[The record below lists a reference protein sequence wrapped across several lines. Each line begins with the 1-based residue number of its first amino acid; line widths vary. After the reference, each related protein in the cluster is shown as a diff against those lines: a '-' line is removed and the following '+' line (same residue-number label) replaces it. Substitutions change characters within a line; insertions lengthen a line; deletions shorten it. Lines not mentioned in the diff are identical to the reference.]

1 MSEEALA
8 ELIIERYARA
18 KGLDLEDAKKKLKP
32 VLKSEEK
39 PDKLTEGLLRACD
52 TLGRIKEVGEGA
64 GDETRDM
71 LSKLATAVV
80 SRALSGGGSEG
91 DAVDEGIG
99 EASKYIAKI
108 KMIDKAFGEEEAK
121 KGELKE
127 LREYIDKALGED
139 AKRKELKEYIDGKIG
154 ALQASIEGLKELAG
168 KGEGEEEL
176 PPEVLEKI
184 EGLSGALESIKGDL
198 EELKKTKEKL
208 NAGEIS
214 KAEARESLD
223 EAIERIGKAEEQA
236 KGFLAKRGYR
246 VASEGIPVTLEEAKK
261 LVQEYGFEVKDTR
274 ISKEE
279 VERMFAQERKKWQEE
294 HDMALETR
302 LEEKKIEA
310 AENVVSKAIE
320 QVMQPF
326 QYFLK
331 KWFEGSIE
339 ERVVSETPAPEGEA

>member
-18 KGLDLEDAKKKLKP
+18 KGLDVDEAKKKLKP

-39 PDKLTEGLLRACD
+39 PDKLTEGLLKACD

-64 GDETRDM
+64 GEETRDM

-80 SRALSGGGSEG
+80 SRALSGGSET

-99 EASKYIAKI
+99 EASKYIAKL
-108 KMIDKAFGEEEAK
+108 KMIDKAFEGNETK
-121 KGELKE
+121 SGELKE
-127 LREYIDKALGED
+127 LKEHIDKIIGEE
-139 AKRKELKEYIDGKIG
+139 AKRKELKEYIDEKIG
-154 ALQASIEGLKELAG
+154 ALQASIEGLKGLAG
-168 KGEGEEEL
+168 EGEGEEEL
-176 PPEVLEKI
+176 PPEVLEKV
-184 EGLSGALESIKGDL
+184 EGLSEALESIKGDL

-208 NAGEIS
+208 NAGEIT

-236 KGFLAKRGYR
+236 KEFLAKRGYK
-246 VASEGIPVTLEEAKK
+246 VATEGVPVTLEEARKM
-261 LVQEYGFEVKDTR
+261 VQEYGFEVKDTR

-279 VERMFAQERKKWQEE
+279 VERMLAEQQKKWQQE
-294 HDMALETR
+294 HDLTLETR

-331 KWFEGSIE
+331 KWFEGSLE
-339 ERVVSETPAPEGEA
+339 ERVASETPPPEEEA

>member
-18 KGLDLEDAKKKLKP
+18 KGLDVDEAKKKLKP

-39 PDKLTEGLLRACD
+39 PDKLTEGLLKACD

-64 GDETRDM
+64 GEETRDM

-80 SRALSGGGSEG
+80 SRALSGGSET

-99 EASKYIAKI
+99 EASKYIAKL
-108 KMIDKAFGEEEAK
+108 KMIDKAFEGNETK
-121 KGELKE
+121 SGELKE
-127 LREYIDKALGED
+127 LKEYIDKILGEE
-139 AKRKELKEYIDGKIG
+139 AKRKELKEYIDEKIG
-154 ALQASIEGLKELAG
+154 ALQASIEGLKGLASE
-168 KGEGEEEL
+168 GEGEEEL
-176 PPEVLEKI
+176 PPEVLEKV
-184 EGLSGALESIKGDL
+184 EGLSEALESIKGDL
-198 EELKKTKEKL
+198 EELKKTKERL
-208 NAGEIS
+208 NAGEIT

-223 EAIERIGKAEEQA
+223 EALERIGKAEEQA
-236 KGFLAKRGYR
+236 KEFLAKRGYK
-246 VASEGIPVTLEEAKK
+246 VASEEIPVTLEEAKK

-279 VERMFAQERKKWQEE
+279 VERMLAEQQKKWQEE
-294 HDMALETR
+294 HDLALETR

-339 ERVVSETPAPEGEA
+339 ERAASETPAPEGET

>member
-8 ELIIERYARA
+8 ELIIEKYARA
-18 KGLDLEDAKKKLKP
+18 KGLDVDEAKKKLKP

-39 PDKLTEGLLRACD
+39 PDKLTEGLLKACD

-64 GDETRDM
+64 GEETRDM

-108 KMIDKAFGEEEAK
+108 KMIDKAFEGEEAK
-121 KGELKE
+121 RGELKE
-127 LREYIDKALGED
+127 LKEYIDKIIGEE
-139 AKRKELKEYIDGKIG
+139 AKRKELKEYIDEKIG
-154 ALQASIEGLKELAG
+154 ALQASIEGLKGLASE
-168 KGEGEEEL
+168 GEGEEEL
-176 PPEVLEKI
+176 PPEMLEKA
-184 EGLSGALESIKGDL
+184 EGLSEALESIKEDL
-198 EELKKTKEKL
+198 EELKRTKEKL
-208 NAGEIS
+208 NAGQIT

-223 EAIERIGKAEEQA
+223 EAIERISKAEEQA
-236 KGFLAKRGYR
+236 KEFLAKRGYK
-246 VASEGIPVTLEEAKK
+246 VASEGIPVTLEEARK

-279 VERMFAQERKKWQEE
+279 VERMLAEQQKKWQEE
-294 HDMALETR
+294 HDLALETR

-331 KWFEGSIE
+331 KWFEGSLE
-339 ERVVSETPAPEGEA
+339 ERVASETPPPEGEA